1 MKANFQYKTEPYNH
15 QIDCFYKLYDKS
27 FGSLFMEM
35 GTGKSKTAI
44 DMVSNLYIEGKINAV
59 LLIAPNTVHSQWAK
73 EQIPEH
79 SSVPYMIKVWKGS
92 SRSKGYEKTLDKF
105 FETDYKCLKWFCVN
119 VEAFSTEKQ
128 IERFRSFVKEH
139 KTAIIL
145 DEATTIKNPSANRT
159 FNITYNLGRVI
170 KKGKKIVASI
180 PYSKYRYI
188 LTGTMVTNSP
198 YDLWSMFEFLSQ
210 DYFDMNYYAFKNR
223 YGIERTDVV
232 KDTNIK
238 YKRPVSIQ
246 EMKWI
251 RKLYEDRNTI
261 EYISVET
268 GVTENNIKYILNN
281 PNLTL
286 PYKHLEELKSKIEKY
301 SYIVRKKDCLDL
313 PEKVYEK
320 LTVELSA
327 QQKKIYKQLEKDY
340 IAQYEDKALSVQN
353 KLSLLLRLA
362 QVTGGFFPYSFDT
375 EEDGEMI
382 AKKGVVPIGKSVKL
396 EALKRDIEETDERLI
411 IFSTFTA
418 EIQMLI
424 KELTK
429 HFPNKR
435 VEAYYGKTSSHKRAI
450 IKEDFKVGDI
460 DILVG
465 NTSCAGVGLNLQKA
479 HLVYYYSNNYSLYY
493 REQSEDRVHRI
504 GQTETCVYKDI
515 IAVGTIDEKIH
526 KSLKEKKNLLEYFR
540 EHSVSDFILEY

>member
-1 MKANFQYKTEPYNH
+1 MANFKYKTEPYKH
-15 QIDCFYKLYDKS
+15 QIDCVHELYDKK
-27 FGSLFMEM
+27 FGALFMEM
-35 GTGKSKTAI
+35 GTGKSKTVI
-44 DMVSNLYIEGKINAV
+44 DIVSNLYLEDKINAV
-59 LLIAPNTVHSQWAK
+59 LLIAPNTVHSQWAI

-79 SSVPYMIKVWKGS
+79 SPVIYLVKTWKGS
-92 SRSKGYEKTLDKF
+92 SRSKGYEKTLNKF
-105 FETDYKCLKWFCVN
+105 FETDYGCLKWFCVN
-119 VEAFSTEKQ
+119 VEAFSTSNQ
-128 IERFRSFVKEH
+128 IERFRNFVKNH
-139 KTAIIL
+139 KTAIIV

-159 FNITYNLGRVI
+159 YNITYNLGKVI
-170 KKGKKIVASI
+170 KNGRKIVASM
-180 PYSKYRYI
+180 PYAKYKYI

-210 DYFDMNYYAFKNR
+210 DYFEMNYYAFKNR

-238 YKRPVSIQ
+238 YRRPVSTQ

-251 RKLYEDRNTI
+251 RRLYSEGSSL
-261 EYISVET
+261 EYIAIET
-268 GVTENNIKYILNN
+268 GVTEGNIKYILNN
-281 PNLTL
+281 PELSL
-286 PYKHLEELKSKIEKY
+286 PYKYLDELKNKIATH
-301 SYIVRKKDCLDL
+301 SFIVRKKDCLDL
-313 PEKVYEK
+313 PKKVYEK

-327 QQKKIYKQLEKDY
+327 AQKKVYKQLEKDY
-340 IAQYEDKALSVQN
+340 LAQYEDKSLSVQN

-375 EEDGEMI
+375 VEDGEMV
-382 AKKGVVPIGKSVKL
+382 AKKGVTPIGKSVKL

-418 EIQMLI
+418 EIQMLVT
-424 KELTK
+424 ELTK

-435 VEAYYGKTSSHKRAI
+435 VEAYYGKTSTTKRSR

-465 NTSCAGVGLNLQKA
+465 NPSCAGVGLNLQKA
-479 HLVYYYSNNYSLYY
+479 HLVYYYSNNYSLYH

-515 IAVGTIDEKIH
+515 IAVGTIDEKIR
-526 KSLKEKKNLLEYFR
+526 KSLIEKKNLLEYFR
-540 EHSVSDFILEY
+540 EHSVKEFMVEY